1 MKIVYDGSMDPRLCK
16 SVLGE
21 TIPAL
26 AAEDPD
32 FIYLDADLMNCIGT
46 AKWAAA
52 NPDRAINCGIAE
64 ANMIGVACGLAAAG
78 FKPMVHTFGP
88 FASRRCYD
96 QLFLSA
102 GYAKNDITIIG
113 TDPGVTAAMNGGT
126 HMPFEDMALYRA
138 IPGATVID
146 VTDPTMLISVLRQ
159 SKDRPGVKYIR
170 VGRKSYARVYEEG
183 SELPIGK
190 AVTLREGTDLVIF
203 ACGILIHEAMQAAK
217 ILAEEGISAAVVD
230 CFTVKPLD
238 EEAVLAWAG
247 KTGAV
252 GRGHSGKSQP
262 DRRPYFCCERAAGPP
277 LPHTAGGGGCGGLL
291 RRGGSPGLSAAA
303 LRPHSGACDPCCA
316 GGREEETDEMK
327 LEFGMGS
334 GVQTVELP
342 EKNLMGVLRANA
354 APAIASEEEEVRRA
368 LREPVGSPRLREIL
382 HPGQTVAIITSD
394 LTRPMPTAKVMP
406 PLLDELY
413 AAGIRPEDIT
423 LVFALG
429 SHRHQSDEELRAPGR
444 HQGGNPGG
452 YYTGCGRGGSEDL
465 PGECGVSLFR
475 RLFRRGQGDH
485 AGLLHKG
492 GHSVESL
499 HDGAPGGLR
508 RKSGR

>member
-32 FIYLDADLMNCIGT
+32 FVYLDADLMNCIGT

-102 GYAKNDITIIG
+102 GYAKNDIT
-113 TDPGVTAAMNGGT
+113 
-126 HMPFEDMALYRA
+126 MPFEDMALYRA

-159 SKDRPGVKYIR
+159 CKDRPGVKYIR
-170 VGRKSYARVYEEG
+170 VGRKSYAKVYAEG

-190 AVTLREGTDLVIF
+190 AVTLREGTDVVIF
-203 ACGILIHEAMQAAK
+203 ACGILVHEAMQAAK
-217 ILAEEGISAAVVD
+217 TLEEEGISAAVVD

-238 EEAVLAWAG
+238 EEAVLAWAE

-252 GRGHSGKSQP
+252 VTAENHNRIGGLTSAVSELLA
-262 DRRPYFCCERAAGPP
+262 RRCPTPLEAVAVEDCFGEVGPQGYLQQRFGLTAEHVTRAA
-277 LPHTAGGGGCGGLL
+277 
-291 RRGGSPGLSAAA
+291 
-303 LRPHSGACDPCCA
+303 
-316 GGREEETDEMK
+316 REAVK
-327 LEFGMGS
+327 RK
-334 GVQTVELP
+334 QT
-342 EKNLMGVLRANA
+342 K
-354 APAIASEEEEVRRA
+354 
-368 LREPVGSPRLREIL
+368 
-382 HPGQTVAIITSD
+382 
-394 LTRPMPTAKVMP
+394 
-406 PLLDELY
+406 
-413 AAGIRPEDIT
+413 
-423 LVFALG
+423 
-429 SHRHQSDEELRAPGR
+429 
-444 HQGGNPGG
+444 
-452 YYTGCGRGGSEDL
+452 
-465 PGECGVSLFR
+465 
-475 RLFRRGQGDH
+475 
-485 AGLLHKG
+485 
-492 GHSVESL
+492 
-499 HDGAPGGLR
+499 
-508 RKSGR
+508 